1 MKEGQDE
8 FDEVGLGKERDQRC
22 KRRRIQRNICGVG
35 QLGRWGVDAELTD
48 LQRELVSLHARRLAA
63 CWSTRSSARA

>member
-35 QLGRWGVDAELTD
+35 QLGRWGVDAED
-48 LQRELVSLHARRLAA
+48 RKSVV
-63 CWSTRSSARA
+63 